1 MLEEEATLLEEAE
14 GSQIVGATRDE
25 EGQRPFKKAR
35 RKQLEKYC
43 RSAAVKIGVLTYVR
57 GI

>member
-1 MLEEEATLLEEAE
+1 MEEAE